1 MKNILFIVLSTFFLT
16 NSFAQLN
23 EGDPTVIIP
32 GLGAGNNER
41 VITTGV
47 PFLQIAADSR
57 SGGMGDIGVSSAPD
71 AFSQQWNPAKYAFA
85 KDKQAFGFT
94 YTPYLSKLVN
104 DIFLGNITYYNRLNE
119 RSAIAASFRYF
130 SLGDIELRD
139 TADQI
144 PLIESPNEFTFDVS
158 YSLKL
163 SERFSMAIAGRY
175 LRSDLKLQ
183 VGLDDASAA
192 GSFAVDIAGYY
203 QSEEIPYDSFDGR
216 WRAGFNFSNIGP
228 KLKYDEAGQ
237 ESNLPTNMALG
248 GGFDFILDPYNKV
261 SALFEVNKLLVP
273 TPPIYGTKKSYI
285 DENGN
290 GQYDEGVDGDEG
302 ELITGSEP
310 DNSSIFSGKDPDVSF
325 FQGIF
330 QSFGDAPDGF
340 SEELKEFT
348 WALGAEY
355 LYQDSFAFRVGYFNE
370 SDEKGSRKF
379 ATFGA
384 GFKYTTIN
392 IDLSYLFST
401 ATKTTSPLEGTLR
414 FGLTFNF
421 GEQYDEY

>member
-1 MKNILFIVLSTFFLT
+1 MKNIFLILFTALLSFKTI
-16 NSFAQLN
+16 AQP
-23 EGDPTVIIP
+23 DQ
-32 GLGAGNNER
+32 R

-57 SGGMGDIGVSSAPD
+57 SGGMGDIGVASAPD

-94 YTPYLSKLVN
+94 YTPYLGKLVN

-119 RSAIAASFRYF
+119 RSAVAASFRYF
-130 SLGDIELRD
+130 SLGDIELRE

-144 PLIESPNEFTFDVS
+144 PLIASPNELTFDLS

-183 VGLDDASAA
+183 VDLDDAEAA

-237 ESNLPTNMALG
+237 ENNLPTNMALG
-248 GGFDFILDPYNKV
+248 GGFDFILDQYNKV
-261 SALFEVNKLLVP
+261 SALVEVNKLLVP
-273 TPPIYGTKKSYI
+273 TPSDSNEDGTI
-285 DENGN
+285 
-290 GQYDEGVDGDEG
+290 
-302 ELITGSEP
+302 
-310 DNSSIFSGKDPDVSF
+310 NSQDDYSNQTFV
-325 FQGIF
+325 QGIF
-330 QSFGDAPDGF
+330 SSFGDAPDGF

-348 WALGAEY
+348 WAIGAEY
-355 LYQDSFAFRVGYFNE
+355 LYQDSFAFRLGYFNE

-401 ATKTTSPLEGTLR
+401 VDVAISPLEGTLR

>member
-1 MKNILFIVLSTFFLT
+1 MKNVLLVVLTALVTF
-16 NSFAQLN
+16 SGFAQEDTSN
-23 EGDPTVIIP
+23 I
-32 GLGAGNNER
+32 NQR

-47 PFLQIAADSR
+47 PFMLIAGDAR
-57 SGGMGDIGVSSAPD
+57 SAGMGDIGVASAPD
-71 AFSQQWNPAKYAFA
+71 AFSQQWNPAKFAFS
-85 KDKQAFGFT
+85 KDKQGIGVT

-119 RSAIAASFRYF
+119 RSAVAASFRYF
-130 SLGDIELRD
+130 SNGEIELRE
-139 TADQI
+139 TADQE
-144 PLIESPNEFTFDVS
+144 PLVVKPNELLFDLS

-163 SERFSMAIAGRY
+163 SERFSMAVAGRY
-175 LRSDLKLQ
+175 IRSDLKLQ
-183 VGLDDASAA
+183 TAIEDANAA
-192 GSFAVDIAGYY
+192 NTFAVDIAGYY

-228 KLKYDEAGQ
+228 KLKYDETGQ
-237 ESNLPTNMALG
+237 ENNLPTNMALG

-261 SALFEVNKLLVP
+261 SALVEVNKLLVP
-273 TPPIYGTKKSYI
+273 TPSDSNEDGTI
-285 DENGN
+285 
-290 GQYDEGVDGDEG
+290 
-302 ELITGSEP
+302 
-310 DNSSIFSGKDPDVSF
+310 NSQDDYYNESFVSGMFS
-325 FQGIF
+325 
-330 QSFGDAPDGF
+330 SFGDAPDGF

-355 LYQDSFAFRVGYFNE
+355 SYQESFAFRVGYFNE

-379 ATFGA
+379 ATLGA
-384 GFKYTTIN
+384 GFKYTSIN

-401 ATKTTSPLEGTLR
+401 SQVISPLEGTLR